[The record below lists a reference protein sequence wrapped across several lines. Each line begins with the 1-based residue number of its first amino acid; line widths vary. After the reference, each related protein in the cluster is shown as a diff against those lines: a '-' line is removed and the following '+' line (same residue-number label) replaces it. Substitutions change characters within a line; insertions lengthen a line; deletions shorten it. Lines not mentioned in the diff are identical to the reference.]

1 MRVGTNL
8 KNELEE
14 EGILFGS
21 WTKRFEERDFGNI
34 LKYRCYQ
41 RTIRI
46 EEENLLNYAKRK
58 ETLVIHRGRITIRR
72 VSNHSIQP
80 AFACVRASFPFPN
93 PIFPSHGTIL
103 LAAACSR
110 VYTRRVS
117 WKSELASR
125 RNPRCTRKSKHQVAE
140 AR

>member
-41 RTIRI
+41 RTIRM
-46 EEENLLNYAKRK
+46 EEKNLLNYAKRK
-58 ETLVIHRGRITIRR
+58 ETLVIHRGRIT
-72 VSNHSIQP
+72 SLEP
-80 AFACVRASFPFPN
+80 LDPTCVCLRSCFVPISKPHFP
-93 PIFPSHGTIL
+93 L
-103 LAAACSR
+103 SR
-110 VYTRRVS
+110 NDPLGSSVLEGVH
-117 WKSELASR
+117 EEGI
-125 RNPRCTRKSKHQVAE
+125 VE
-140 AR
+140 E